1 MSLFFQK
8 NRFLIYSVLTVA
20 IVVAVIAKYLVPIG
34 TAAVGEYTAIR
45 AEANKT
51 TLMQDDAKSPDE
63 LIAEYKKISA
73 QIDSRIN
80 VEVSASGILKS
91 ILETAASDS
100 VQLLD
105 LSTAERELH
114 GYRAEY
120 PVSFKASGNY
130 HNFHDFVTDLEN
142 GIYCLKISSIDVQPD
157 KDNLIIASIRMSIL
171 GKAGG
176 SNE

>member
-20 IVVAVIAKYLVPIG
+20 IVVAVFAKYLVPVG
-34 TAAVGEYTAIR
+34 MAAVGEYTAIR
-45 AEANKT
+45 AEAHKT
-51 TLMQDDAKSPDE
+51 MLIQDDAKSPDE
-63 LIAEYKKISA
+63 LIAEYKKISS

-105 LSTAERELH
+105 LSTAERVLH
-114 GYRAEY
+114 GNRAEY
-120 PVSFKASGNY
+120 PVSFKASGQFQ
-130 HNFHDFVTDLEN
+130 HFHDFVTDLEN
-142 GIYCLKISSIDVQPD
+142 GIYCLKISSIEVLPD
-157 KDNLIIASIRMSIL
+157 KGNQVIASIRVSIL

>member
-8 NRFLIYSVLTVA
+8 NRFVIYSILT
-20 IVVAVIAKYLVPIG
+20 IVMVFAVIAKFLVPEGI
-34 TAAVGEYTAIR
+34 TAVSEFTAIR
-45 AEANKT
+45 AEAHKT
-51 TLMQDDAKSPDE
+51 MLIQDDAKSPDE

-105 LSTAERELH
+105 LSTAERVLH
-114 GYRAEY
+114 GNRAEY
-120 PVSFKASGNY
+120 PVSFKASGQFQ
-130 HNFHDFVTDLEN
+130 HFHDFVTDLEN
-142 GIYCLKISSIDVQPD
+142 GIYCLKISSIEVLPD
-157 KDNLIIASIRMSIL
+157 KGNQVIASIRVSIL
-171 GKAGG
+171 GKA
-176 SNE
+176 